1 MKEVW
6 KDIKGYDNYEVSTEG
21 QVRNKKTGL
30 ILKPR
35 VNRGGYLSVVLYSNG
50 KAISKYIHRLVAEAF
65 IPNPENKPEVNHIDE
80 DKTNNRV
87 ENLNWMT
94 GKENINYGTRTERT
108 QIPIYALYPDDT
120 DEYFPSTHA
129 AARELGLWQAH
140 IVDVL
145 KGRFKTTG
153 GLRFEYAEE

>member
-1 MKEVW
+1 MW
-6 KDIKGYDNYEVSTEG
+6 KDIKGFDNYEVSTDG
-21 QVRNKKTGL
+21 QVRNKKTGKV
-30 ILKPR
+30 LKPR

-50 KAISKYIHRLVAEAF
+50 KAISKYIHRLVAIAF

-80 DKTNNRV
+80 DKTNNQV

-108 QIPIYALYPDDT
+108 QIPIYALYPDGT
-120 DEYFPSTHA
+120 DEYFPSAHA
-129 AARELGLWQAH
+129 AARVLDLYQGS
-140 IVDVL
+140 IVNVL
-145 KGRFKTTG
+145 IGRAKTYH